1 MEKLRAELNFKL
13 KCITHVYMG
22 AQDAYLYTEYFHN
35 PSTKD
40 ELNLVVK
47 SVHSSSISVI
57 MHLMF
62 RTLIVEISKLYS
74 QSKNDRFQL
83 GSFVNSLSHTG
94 HFAKIGV
101 EPRYIER
108 WTVLLA
114 DNRPIIQNI
123 RTLRNKLYAHTENP
137 MAPYG
142 DIDITFKQIKTLLE
156 IASEI
161 ITCIYRDVF
170 DADIQLSSPSFDRER
185 FSLLKLLVKAENSRL
200 SDIYKKYR
208 SI

>member
-1 MEKLRAELNFKL
+1 
-13 KCITHVYMG
+13 MG

-137 MAPYG
+137 MASYG

-170 DADIQLSSPSFDRER
+170 DADIQLNSPSFDRER

-200 SDIYKKYR
+200 NDIYKKYR